1 MKDILMKFMPN
12 VYELYKSVFNSIWET
27 FTMVLISGAFG
38 IVIGTLLGII
48 LVVSSEGNLYANKI
62 LNGVLGR
69 IINTVRSIP
78 FIIII
83 ALLVSFTRAIVG
95 TSIGIRG
102 AIVPMIVGIIPFVSR
117 ITEQALLEVDTGVI
131 EAARS
136 MGLSRFFIVR
146 RVLLPEAL
154 PGLVRSII
162 TSFISLIGL
171 SAMAG
176 TVGGGGIGAFAIRY
190 GYQRYMHDITLLMV
204 IMLLLIV
211 NFVQGFGNKF
221 AKKVSH

>member
-1 MKDILMKFMPN
+1 MKDILIKIMPN

-27 FTMVLISGAFG
+27 FIMVLISGAFG

-69 IINTVRSIP
+69 IINAVRSIP

-83 ALLVSFTRAIVG
+83 ALLVSFTRWIVG

-117 ITEQALLEVDTGVI
+117 ITEQALLEVDNGVI

-204 IMLLLIV
+204 IILLLIV

>member
-1 MKDILMKFMPN
+1 MKDILMSLMPN
-12 VYELYKSVFNSIWET
+12 VFELYKSVFLSIYET
-27 FTMVLISGAFG
+27 FVMVLVSGAFG
-38 IVIGTLLGII
+38 IVIGTLLGIV
-48 LVVSSEGNLYANKI
+48 LVVSSEGKLYANKI
-62 LNGVLGR
+62 LNNILSKV
-69 IINTVRSIP
+69 INTVRSIP
-78 FIIII
+78 FVIII
-83 ALLVSFTRAIVG
+83 ALMVSFTRAVVG
-95 TSIGIRG
+95 TSIGVRG
-102 AIVPMIVGIIPFVSR
+102 AVVPMIVGIIPLVSR
-117 ITEQALLEVDTGVI
+117 ITEQALLEVDNGVI

-136 MGLSRFFIVR
+136 MGLSRSYIVR

-204 IMLLLIV
+204 VMLLLIV
-211 NFVQGFGNKF
+211 NIVQGFGNRF

>member
-1 MKDILMKFMPN
+1 MPN
-12 VYELYKSVFNSIWET
+12 VFELYKSVFLSIYET
-27 FTMVLISGAFG
+27 FVMVLVSGAFG
-38 IVIGTLLGII
+38 IVLGVTIGMI
-48 LVVSSEGNLYANKI
+48 LTVSSEGKLYANKI
-62 LNGVLGR
+62 VNNVLGK
-69 IINTVRSIP
+69 IVNTVRSIP
-78 FIIII
+78 FIIIV

-102 AIVPMIVGIIPFVSR
+102 AVVPMIVGIIPFVSR
-117 ITEQALLEVDTGVI
+117 ITEQSLLEVDDGVI

-136 MGLSRFFIVR
+136 MGFSRAYIVR

-204 IMLLLIV
+204 VILLLIV
-211 NFVQGFGNKF
+211 NFIQGFGNRF
-221 AKKVSH
+221 ANKVSH